1 MADHGV
7 SVPEDV
13 RDNILRIYG
22 ASDWLDALPGKV
34 AELSE
39 RWGLDLDGPAMS
51 GGTHSYAAP
60 VIRRADGT
68 RAVLKVTV
76 ADDENAAEPS
86 ALHCYDGEGAVR
98 LHEYDPAS
106 AALLIE
112 RAEPGN
118 ALVDEADRLGAV
130 EVAAGVLRR
139 LWRVPGDVPPGFPAF
154 PEVSD
159 LVDRWTRTLPERLAT
174 PGGALV
180 GERLVGRAVE
190 LLTAFAVPD
199 GPVGLVNRDA
209 HLGNFLAA
217 HRAPWLL
224 IDPKPLL
231 GERAFDAGYLIAR
244 QVADRPENAF
254 AWEVVTR
261 VADGLGVGRGRA
273 CDWAFVRAVD
283 TVSWMSASGS
293 GDSDFAKAFM
303 AAAEVLD
310 PLAGT

>member
-7 SVPEDV
+7 SVPGEL
-13 RDNILRIYG
+13 RDNVLRYFG
-22 ASDWLDALPGKV
+22 AADWLDALPEKV
-34 AELSE
+34 TRMRE
-39 RWGLDLDGPAMS
+39 RWGLEPDGPAMA
-51 GGTHSYAAP
+51 GGTHSYTEP
-60 VIRRADGT
+60 VVRRADGA
-68 RAVLKVTV
+68 RAVLKVTI
-76 ADDENAAEPS
+76 ADDENAPEPT
-86 ALHCYDGEGAVR
+86 ALYCYDGDGAVR
-98 LHEYDPAS
+98 LFEHDQDS

-139 LWRVPGDVPPGFPAF
+139 LWRVPGDIPPGFPAL

-159 LVDRWTRTLPERLAT
+159 LVERWTRKFPRQLAM
-174 PGGALV
+174 PGGELV
-180 GERLVGRAVE
+180 GERLVARSVE

-217 HRAPWLL
+217 RREPWLL

-244 QVADRPENAF
+244 QIADRPENSF

-261 VADGLGVGRGRA
+261 AADRLGVARGRA
-273 CDWAFVRAVD
+273 CGWAVVRSVD
-283 TVSWMSASGS
+283 TALWMAMSGA
-293 GDSDFAKAFM
+293 GDSDLAKGM
-303 AAAEVLD
+303 VAAAEVLE